1 MENTNQNT
9 PIQTDLCIVGG
20 GPAGAFLAYLALKNG
35 HKVALVEIT
44 KKFDRQFRGE
54 GITPGGV
61 NILKKTG
68 IFELLSPEDYRRIEG
83 MRLFEN
89 GEKIFEAKFEILKN
103 KNKLGI
109 DIPQPTLLNAI
120 VGECEKFENFT
131 FLRGV
136 KPKEVLK
143 NEKGQITGVRL
154 NNKAATEVHS
164 RLVIGAD
171 GRYSSMIGLGGFE
184 QKKKEYKRDVV
195 WFKLPKTDEYTGG
208 WYTNV
213 RIIKETHLIILP
225 AYPDLLRVG
234 VYLPK
239 NGFKKLKEDGLEKF
253 YEKIDFLEPR
263 FSRLVREHIKSFKDI
278 SLLDIFSSKVTDWAK
293 DGMILIGDAAH
304 TCSPILGQ
312 GVNLALRDSYELAK
326 EIEPLLHNPEQEL
339 IEAHQL
345 QSFISRRKKDI
356 AFIQNFQD
364 RNEKLL
370 SYGSSLGAAYRRF
383 MYRTLNI
390 LPTKPF
396 IMSRVAE
403 GSRKVLE
410 QAV

>member
-1 MENTNQNT
+1 MEKSNLN
-9 PIQTDLCIVGG
+9 PIVKTDVCIVGG
-20 GPAGAFLAYLALKNG
+20 GPAGAFLAYLALKDGLN
-35 HKVALVEIT
+35 VTLVEIT
-44 KKFDRQFRGE
+44 KKFERSFRGE

-61 NILKKTG
+61 HILKQSG
-68 IFELLSPEDYRRIEG
+68 IFDLLSPEDYRIIEG

-89 GEKIFEAKFEILKN
+89 GKKIFEAKFEILKN

-109 DIPQPTLLNAI
+109 DIPQPTLLNTIAN
-120 VGECEKFENFT
+120 ECEKFDSFT

-136 KPKEVLK
+136 KPKEVLR
-143 NEKGQITGVRL
+143 NENNQITGVRL
-154 NNKAATEVHS
+154 NNDTEINS
-164 RLVIGAD
+164 KLVVGAD
-171 GRYSSMIGLGGFE
+171 GRYSSMIKLGDFE
-184 QKKKEYKRDVV
+184 QKRKDYKRDVI
-195 WFKLPKTDEYTGG
+195 WFKLPKTEDYIGG

-239 NGFKKLKEDGLEKF
+239 NGFKQLKKDGLEKF

-263 FSRLVREHIKSFKDI
+263 FSKLVREHVKSFKDI
-278 SLLDIFSSKVTDWAK
+278 SLLDIFSSKVTNWAK

-312 GVNLALRDSYELAK
+312 GVNLALRDSYELSK
-326 EIEPLLHNPEQEL
+326 ELKKMLANPEQG
-339 IEAHQL
+339 IIKGVQL
-345 QSFISRRKKDI
+345 DSFVKRRKKDI
-356 AFIQNFQD
+356 SFIQNFQN

-370 SYGSSLGAAYRRF
+370 SYGTSHGAAYRRF
-383 MYRTLNI
+383 MYKILNV

-410 QAV
+410 TV